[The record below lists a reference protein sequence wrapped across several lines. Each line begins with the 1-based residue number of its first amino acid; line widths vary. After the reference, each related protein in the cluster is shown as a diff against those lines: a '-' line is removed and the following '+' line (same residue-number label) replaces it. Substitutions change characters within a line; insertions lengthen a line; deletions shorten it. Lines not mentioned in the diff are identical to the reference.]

1 MKMHAKSAL
10 TGSSPDP
17 YLEIHLAVNLN
28 FQVHL
33 PSILAYDIFPK
44 RNDREVRC

>member
-1 MKMHAKSAL
+1 MKMHAKSVF

-17 YLEIHLAVNLN
+17 YPEIHLAVNLN

-33 PSILAYDIFPK
+33 PIILAYGIFPE